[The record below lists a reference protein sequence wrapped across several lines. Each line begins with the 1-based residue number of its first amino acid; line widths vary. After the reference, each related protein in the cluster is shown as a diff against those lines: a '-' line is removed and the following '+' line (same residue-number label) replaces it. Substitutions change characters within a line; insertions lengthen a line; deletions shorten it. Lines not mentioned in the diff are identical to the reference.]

1 MRSEYGHNKMMEK
14 NRIEHEQQ
22 EAERLKLEKRMLKQ
36 FMREGRTQMLRSQK
50 KAMKKK
56 EKKVVMDEDT
66 ANMLKYV
73 GMFNVQ

>member
-1 MRSEYGHNKMMEK
+1 
-14 NRIEHEQQ
+14 
-22 EAERLKLEKRMLKQ
+22 
-36 FMREGRTQMLRSQK
+36 MREGRTQMLRSQK

-73 GMFNVQ
+73 GNLNVL